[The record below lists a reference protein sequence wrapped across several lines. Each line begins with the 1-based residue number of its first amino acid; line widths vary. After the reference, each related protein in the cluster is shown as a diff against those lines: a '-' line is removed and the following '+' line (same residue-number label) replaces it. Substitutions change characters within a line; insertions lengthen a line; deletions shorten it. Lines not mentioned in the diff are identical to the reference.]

1 MQETVEDRARPP
13 VRMLASVA
21 LALLLTPPLAVAVA
35 ALSGIGHRWIDLV
48 AQFTGPALIIA
59 VAIVAAAAAMR
70 ARALLMAAVVVS
82 ALVLF
87 AGSAQ
92 WAPPRGTAEPGSA
105 TLTLYSANLHRDN
118 EDVAAIRRSVQASGA
133 DLVVLIEVGP
143 VPASALDRILAG
155 YPHRV
160 IRPSLDRAPGA
171 TRSVIAGRRPV
182 ADVRPRIRALS
193 VVGARAETALGPVT
207 VAGVHMTRPWPYQ
220 IQWEQIRQAEGLVDW
235 AAATP
240 GPLLAAGDFNSVS
253 SARIGSQLKANGRLI
268 PAPGWPGTWPS
279 ELPPFAGITIDQ
291 VYRSPELALVERRL
305 GRDTGSDHR
314 PVITRFVRATPQ
326 PAP

>member
-1 MQETVEDRARPP
+1 MQETVDHRARLP
-13 VRMLASVA
+13 VRMLATVA
-21 LALLLTPPLAVAVA
+21 LGLLLMPPFGVAAA
-35 ALSGIGHRWIDLV
+35 ALSGVGHRWIDLV
-48 AQFTGPALIIA
+48 AQFTGPALI
-59 VAIVAAAAAMR
+59 VAMTVVAAAAALR
-70 ARALLMAAVVVS
+70 ARALLMAAVIVS
-82 ALVLF
+82 GLVLV

-92 WAPPRGTAEPGSA
+92 WAPPRGHPEPDSA

-118 EDVAAIRRSVQASGA
+118 TDVEAIADSVQASDA
-133 DLVVLIEVGP
+133 DLVVMVELGP
-143 VPASALDRILAG
+143 VPAASLDRILAG
-155 YPHRV
+155 YPYRV
-160 IRPSLDRAPGA
+160 VTPSLDRHPGA
-171 TRSVIAGRRPV
+171 VRSVIAGRQPV
-182 ADVRPRIRALS
+182 ENARLHIPALS
-193 VVGARAETALGPVT
+193 VIGARAETGLGPVT

-240 GPLLAAGDFNSVS
+240 GPMLAAGDFNSVS
-253 SARIGSQLKANGRLI
+253 SARIGRQLRAGGRLI

-279 ELPPFAGITIDQ
+279 ALPPFAGITIDQ
-291 VYRSPELALVERRL
+291 VYRSPELALIERRL